1 MRNLRGPHRWLI
13 AGVVAGVGVAGA
25 GRPAT
30 VARSAIPSLVPSKSA
45 ALPGAPAFKA
55 ERPRAATRRAPVPHA
70 DGPPLARTGG
80 FGELTCVECHLDLEL
95 NAPGGALLLD
105 GIPASFTPG
114 AAYVVTVIV
123 EGEGMGR
130 AGFQAAARFN
140 DGERAG
146 GPAGRLA
153 PLDGRTVVRRED
165 GVDYINHTAEG
176 SELGPGDVAGW
187 SFEWIA
193 PGEPSPVVFHVTGNS
208 ANGDNSPLGDLIYA
222 AEVVVPPGG

>member
-1 MRNLRGPHRWLI
+1 MRNLRIPHRWLLVD
-13 AGVVAGVGVAGA
+13 VVAGVVVLGAAGSVASA
-25 GRPAT
+25 GQASQGSPTLPAAEAD
-30 VARSAIPSLVPSKSA
+30 ARGPYA
-45 ALPGAPAFKA
+45 AA
-55 ERPRAATRRAPVPHA
+55 PRALIPHA

-114 AAYVVTVIV
+114 AAYVVTVVV
-123 EGEGMGR
+123 EGEGMGS
-130 AGFQAAARFN
+130 AGFQAAARFHE
-140 DGERAG
+140 GERTG
-146 GPAGRLA
+146 TPAGRLA
-153 PLDGRTVVRRED
+153 PLDGRTVVRGED
-165 GVDYINHTAEG
+165 GVHYINHTVEG
-176 SELGPGDVAGW
+176 SELGPGDVASW
-187 SFEWIA
+187 SFEWVA